1 MKIGNSKKTRE
12 IIEKHEYIIKKK
24 FGQNFLVDQNI
35 LNKIVDRAEITE
47 NKNVIEIGPGLGALT
62 ELLCERANKVLA
74 FEIDNTL
81 IPILNDTLKE
91 HSNIKI
97 INKDILEVNI
107 TKYIQEYLDDDKEI
121 VLVANL
127 PYYIT
132 TAILLKL
139 LQETDKI
146 SSYIVMMQQEVA
158 NRLTSKPSTKDYNSL
173 SVVIQYK
180 CNTKKILTVPRSVFI
195 PAPNVDS
202 AVVKLDLRQV
212 KDVDVVHLDLFY
224 DIIRKS
230 FSQRRKTLVNNL
242 AQNYH
247 LTKELIITVLENI
260 NLDKN
265 IRAENLTIVD
275 FNNLTNEL
283 YKNL

>member
-1 MKIGNSKKTRE
+1 MKIGNNKRTKE
-12 IIEKHEYIIKKK
+12 IMEKHEYTIKKK

-35 LNKIVDRAEITE
+35 LNNIVDRADITKD
-47 NKNVIEIGPGLGALT
+47 KNIIEIGPGLGALT

-74 FEIDNTL
+74 FEIDETL
-81 IPILNDTLKE
+81 IPVLNDTLHE
-91 HSNIKI
+91 HNNVIL
-97 INKDILEVNI
+97 INKDILEVEI
-107 TKYIQEYLDDDKEI
+107 TKYIDEYLNDDKDI

-146 SSYIVMMQQEVA
+146 KSYVVMMQNEVA
-158 NRLTSKPSTKDYNSL
+158 SRLTSKPSTKDYNSL

-180 CNTKKILTVPRSVFI
+180 CKTKKILNVPRSVFI

-202 AVVKLDLRQV
+202 AVVRLDLKQE
-212 KDVDVVHLDLFY
+212 KDVEVIHLDLFY

-230 FSQRRKTLVNNL
+230 FSQRRKTLINNL
-242 AQNYH
+242 AQNFG
-247 LTKELIITVLENI
+247 LSKELLGTILDNI
-260 NLDKN
+260 NLNRN
-265 IRAENLTIVD
+265 IRAENLTIKD
-275 FNNLTNEL
+275 FNNLTNEI